1 MTTNLIFGLVGG
13 LVVAVFIAV
22 VSRRSSDPDVGDLD
36 SPFDDAPARPRKPKR
51 SLFSLPKLG
60 GGRRRAAAQPV
71 HRRSDAM
78 AGWRNQVDQ
87 ACQATGLIKSDAV
100 SWIAPVI
107 NEALKKGYDDHTIA
121 SKISGWGNSLS
132 EEEKAKMGVRADAK
146 LGREYVDSLTR
157 KGRRRP
163 LAAAYFVVQRV
174 THSHYQ
180 AERLRELCADE
191 SVQGVEI
198 VATEGGLT
206 CDAAHQL
213 DGRVFAP
220 HKAPTLPLKRCDAEF
235 CRCVY
240 LEIAE

>member
-22 VSRRSSDPDVGDLD
+22 VSRRSSDPDLSDLD
-36 SPFDDAPARPRKPKR
+36 SPFDDAPAKPRTAKR
-51 SLFSLPKLG
+51 SFFSFPKL

-71 HRRSDAM
+71 TRRSEAV
-78 AGWRNQVDQ
+78 AGWRSQVDA
-87 ACQATGLIKSDAV
+87 ACDATGLIKSDAV

-107 NEALKKGYDDHTIA
+107 MEALKKGYDDHTIA
-121 SKISGWGNSLS
+121 SKISGWGNALS
-132 EEEKAKMGVRADAK
+132 EDEKAKMGVRADAK
-146 LGREYVDSLTR
+146 LGREYVEALTR

-174 THSHYQ
+174 THSHFQ
-180 AERLRELCADE
+180 AQRLRELCADE

-198 VATEGGLT
+198 VATEGALT
-206 CDAAHQL
+206 CDAAQQVE
-213 DGRVFAP
+213 GRVYAP
-220 HKAPTLPLKRCDAEF
+220 NKAPPLPLRRCDAEF

-240 LEIAE
+240 LEITE